1 MYDLR
6 ISAFA
11 CSCNCTMYFSINEL
25 IPIVTKV
32 LNKSARIRGN
42 RKIDK
47 GGGDEERGRER
58 ETTIERGTQLPL

>member
-47 GGGDEERGRER
+47 GGGG
-58 ETTIERGTQLPL
+58 G